1 MQWVARIE
9 IALPS
14 DVIERA
20 PSFWEKIQAL
30 AGAAIDLGTERIRDR
45 MEAATLV
52 YEIRRALDA
61 LGIDNARSLT
71 IDGTVVFHDA
81 VGVPGDMP
89 ELVVAFLDHTSTFG
103 TTFEELRLSVEH
115 EEAGL
120 HLELEALVTSEHRR
134 QDPSARI
141 TVLGRLLDPVARGEG
156 VEKQATAA
164 RIHFEAFASRVE
176 GALRRNLPEGVFAAV
191 CEENAFLQV
200 AKKVAPEEPKTPDEP
215 KTRAAFS
222 IETASPQRNFT
233 LTLEQRIA
241 AAVIGVPAYAARA
254 RKIEDLEAALVL
266 EIAAADGKHGITHA
280 IERKIAL
287 LNTLVEDH
295 NRYYPVE
302 SNLRI
307 DVTSG
312 QLLDMRGEPWKPLP
326 RATAESLL
334 ALARSER
341 RGSR

>member
-9 IALPS
+9 VALPS

-20 PSFWEKIQAL
+20 PTFWEKIQAI

-61 LGIDNARSLT
+61 LEIDNARSLT
-71 IDGTVVFHDA
+71 IDGTIVFHDA

-89 ELVVAFLDHTSTFG
+89 ELVAAFLDHTSTFG
-103 TTFEELRLSVEH
+103 TTFEELRLSAEH

-120 HLELEALVTSEHRR
+120 HLEIEALVTSEHRR
-134 QDPSARI
+134 QDPSARV
-141 TVLGRLLDPVARGEG
+141 TVLGRVLHPVASGEG
-156 VEKQATAA
+156 VEKQVAAA
-164 RIHFEAFASRVE
+164 RIHFDAFASRVQA
-176 GALRRNLPEGVFAAV
+176 ALRRNLPEGVFDAV
-191 CEENAFLQV
+191 CEEIAFLQV
-200 AKKVAPEEPKTPDEP
+200 AKKLPALEPEEPT
-215 KTRAAFS
+215 KTRSAIS

-254 RKIEDLEAALVL
+254 RKIEDLEVALAEEVAARGDDS
-266 EIAAADGKHGITHA
+266 AITLP
-280 IERKIAL
+280 IERKIAQ
-287 LNTLVEDH
+287 LNRLIQDH
-295 NRYYPVE
+295 NRFYPVE
-302 SNLRI
+302 SGLRI

-312 QLLDMRGEPWKPLP
+312 QLLDMRGDPWKPLP
-326 RATAESLL
+326 LATADSLR
-334 ALARSER
+334 ALSRSSR

>member
-20 PSFWEKIQAL
+20 PTFWEKIQAL

-71 IDGTVVFHDA
+71 IDGAVVFHDE
-81 VGVPGDMP
+81 VGVAGDMP
-89 ELVVAFLDHTSTFG
+89 ELVAAFLDHTSMFG
-103 TTFEELRLSVEH
+103 TTFEELRLSAEH

-120 HLELEALVTSEHRR
+120 HFEIEALVTSEHRR

-141 TVLGRLLDPVARGEG
+141 TVLGRVLGADGAGEG
-156 VEKQATAA
+156 VEKQVAAA
-164 RIHFEAFASRVE
+164 RVHFGAFASRVE
-176 GALRRNLPEGVFAAV
+176 GALRRNLPEGVFDAV
-191 CEENAFLQV
+191 CEEIAFLQV
-200 AKKVAPEEPKTPDEP
+200 AKKLPEERVKPA
-215 KTRAAFS
+215 TRSAIS

-254 RKIEDLEAALVL
+254 RKIEDLEAALVEEL
-266 EIAAADGKHGITHA
+266 AAMEGKYELTHGL
-280 IERKIAL
+280 ERKIAL
-287 LNTLVEDH
+287 LNALVQDH

-307 DVTSG
+307 DVTTG
-312 QLLDMRGEPWKPLP
+312 QLLDMRGEPWEPLP
-326 RATAESLL
+326 LATAESLR
-334 ALARSER
+334 ALARSR
-341 RGSR
+341 

>member
-9 IALPS
+9 VSLPS

-20 PSFWEKIQAL
+20 PTFWEKIQAL

-81 VGVPGDMP
+81 EGVAGDMP
-89 ELVVAFLDHTSTFG
+89 ELVAAFLDHTSTFG
-103 TTFEELRLSVEH
+103 ASFEELRLSAEH

-120 HLELEALVTSEHRR
+120 HLEIEALVTSEHRR

-141 TVLGRLLDPVARGEG
+141 TVLGRILGADPEGEA
-156 VEKQATAA
+156 VEKQVAAA
-164 RIHFEAFASRVE
+164 RVHFGAFASRVE
-176 GALRRNLPEGVFAAV
+176 GALRRNLPEGVFGAV
-191 CEENAFLQV
+191 CEEIAFLQV
-200 AKKVAPEEPKTPDEP
+200 AKKVAPEAPSPTTRS
-215 KTRAAFS
+215 TRA

-254 RKIEDLEAALVL
+254 RKIEDLEAALVEEL
-266 EIAAADGKHGITHA
+266 AAMDADDAITLA
-280 IERKIAL
+280 IERRIAL
-287 LNTLVEDH
+287 LNSLVQDH
-295 NRYYPVE
+295 NRFYPVE

-326 RATAESLL
+326 PATAESLR
-334 ALARSER
+334 ALSRSER
-341 RGSR
+341 RGSG